1 VITQIR
7 IVFLIRAGAATG
19 FYCNFESDMLTNDST
34 QPSLGALD
42 RYETVIGLEVHC
54 QLLTES
60 KIFASDFNL
69 FGSEP
74 NTNIGKLTLALPGT
88 LPKLNKKS
96 VELAVRLGLA
106 CGSVI
111 SRTTTFDRKNYFYPD
126 LPKGY
131 QITQD
136 KAPVC
141 VGGGVKIQLKN
152 GIEKTI
158 RLHHAHLEEDAGKSV
173 HDGSAT
179 DTLLDYNRAGTP
191 LIEIVSEPDL
201 RSAEETGAYVTEI
214 RRIARYLGISD
225 GNMEE
230 GSLRAD
236 VNISLR
242 PIGQTEYGTKVEIK
256 NMNSIRNIMR
266 AIEFEQTRQA
276 TMLDNGETIV
286 QETRMYDVEKER
298 TYGMRLKETL
308 NDYRYFPDP
317 DLSPVVISDEWLD
330 QIKEQMPALPWE
342 VKEKLVQIYGLPEY
356 DAVVLSDE
364 KEQAEFFE
372 AICALTSH
380 YKTASNWMM
389 GPIRSYLND
398 AGKSIGEFP
407 VQPVTLAALFDLI
420 ESGMINHTIA
430 SQKLFPAL
438 LEKPESDP
446 KELAELNN
454 WIQNSNTDELETLIN
469 EVLESMPDKVNAFRK
484 GKKGLLGLFVGEV
497 MKKTKSTADPK
508 LVNEILNRKLN

>member
-1 VITQIR
+1 MT
-7 IVFLIRAGAATG
+7 LCGATG
-19 FYCNFESDMLTNDST
+19 FYCNFESDMLTNDSK
-34 QPSLGALD
+34 QPPVGVID

-74 NTNIGKLTLALPGT
+74 NTNIGRLTLALPGT
-88 LPKLNKKS
+88 LPKLNKKTI
-96 VELAVRLGLA
+96 ELGVRLGLA
-106 CGSVI
+106 CNSKI
-111 SRTTTFDRKNYFYPD
+111 NQTSIFDRKNYFYPD

-136 KAPVC
+136 KAPIC

-152 GIEKTI
+152 GSEKTI

-173 HDGSAT
+173 HDGSDT
-179 DTLLDYNRAGTP
+179 DTFLDYNRAGTP
-191 LIEIVSEPDL
+191 LVEIVSEPDL
-201 RSAEETGAYVTEI
+201 RSAEETGAYLTEI
-214 RRIARYLGISD
+214 RRIVRYLEISD

-230 GSLRAD
+230 GSFRAD

-242 PIGQTEYGTKVEIK
+242 PTGQSEYGTKVEIK

-266 AIEFEQTRQA
+266 AIEFEQSRQA
-276 TMLDNGETIV
+276 EMLDKGESII

-317 DLSPVVISDEWLD
+317 DLSPVVISDDWLA
-330 QIKEQMPALPWE
+330 QIKDSMPALPWE
-342 VKEKLVQIYGLPEY
+342 VKQKLTDFYGLPEY
-356 DAVVLSDE
+356 DASVLSDE
-364 KEQAEFFE
+364 KEQAQFFE
-372 AICALTSH
+372 SICAATKH
-380 YKTASNWMM
+380 YKSASNWMM
-389 GPIRSYLND
+389 GPVRSYLNE
-398 AGKSIGEFP
+398 AGSSISDFP
-407 VQPVTLAALFDLI
+407 VAPATIAHLIDLI
-420 ESGMINHTIA
+420 ESGLISNTIA
-430 SQKLFPAL
+430 TQKLFPAL
-438 LEKPESDP
+438 LQHPGQNP
-446 KELAELNN
+446 KELAEANN

-469 EVLESMPDKVNAFRK
+469 EVLDSMPDKVDAYKK

-508 LVNEILNRKLN
+508 LVNQILNKKLN